1 MPNRLSRATSPY
13 LLQHA
18 DNPVDWYEW
27 GPEALERAKAEDK
40 PILLSIGYSACH
52 WCHVMAHESFEDETT
67 AQVMNENFI
76 NIKVDREER
85 PDIDAIYMQ
94 AVQAMTGHGGWPMT
108 VFLTPEGEPFYG
120 GTYYPPEDRHGMPS
134 FRKILGGVSDAYIN
148 KREGVEST
156 AAQLRE
162 IYKSSIVSARSAG
175 VLDAHVL
182 DLAYRTLAQQY
193 DIRNG
198 GFGGAP
204 KFPATMS
211 MDFLLRYWKR
221 TDTPYALEMALETF
235 RKMARGGIYDQIGG
249 GFARYAV
256 DNVWL
261 VPHFE
266 KMLYDNALLVRFGAH
281 LWQATHD
288 QEVERVT
295 KETLTWVRSEMT
307 SPEGGFY
314 SSLDADSEG
323 HEGKFYVWSAAE
335 IDALLGE
342 DATAVKAYFGVS
354 PAGNFE
360 GSNILHRPFPVEAAA
375 SRLGMSPE
383 DVMAAVERSRSILYD
398 ARVKRVWPGRDDKI
412 LAGWN
417 GLMLRGVATAA
428 RAFQSPE
435 FTALAVKNAEFLARE
450 MVRGN
455 RVMRS
460 HKDGVT
466 SIPGYLEDYAAVALG
481 FIAVYELT
489 FDEKWVDHA
498 REITE
503 AMITWFWDED
513 IGGFF
518 DTAAD
523 AEKLITRPRDLTD
536 NAMPSGNSLALDL
549 LLTLSEL
556 LHDPDLRRRA
566 VFALESL
573 GPAMM
578 KYPTAFGHAL
588 GAADMSINGAIELAL
603 LGDLEERD
611 FRSLA
616 AVAAGKYLP
625 SLVLAGGAPGVRTEI
640 ALLHER
646 SMKNREATAYVCK
659 GYVCETPTTDPSE
672 LADQLD
678 KAPRTPAPLG

>member
-1 MPNRLSRATSPY
+1 MPKRLSKSTSPY

-18 DNPVDWYEW
+18 ENPVDWYEW
-27 GPEALERAKAEDK
+27 GTEALDRAKAEDK

-52 WCHVMAHESFEDETT
+52 WCHVMAHESFEDEQT
-67 AQVMNENFI
+67 AQMMNENFI

-85 PDIDAIYMQ
+85 PDLDAIYMQ

-120 GTYYPPEDRHGMPS
+120 GTYYPPEDRQGMPS
-134 FRKILGGVSDAYIN
+134 FRKILGGVSDAYMN
-148 KREGVEST
+148 KREGVETT
-156 AAQLRE
+156 AAQIRE
-162 IYKSSIVSARSAG
+162 IYKSSMTSARSAG

-182 DLAYRTLAQQY
+182 DLAYRALAQQY
-193 DIRNG
+193 DIRNS

-204 KFPATMS
+204 KFPPTMS
-211 MDFLLRYWKR
+211 LDFLLRYWKR
-221 TDTPYALEMALETF
+221 TDTPYALEMAVDTF

-256 DNVWL
+256 DSVWL

-288 QEVERVT
+288 DEVKRVT
-295 KETLTWVRSEMT
+295 SETITWLRREMT
-307 SPEGGFY
+307 SPAGGFY

-323 HEGKFYVWSAAE
+323 HEGKFYVWSSDE
-335 IDALLGE
+335 LDALLGD
-342 DATAVKAYFGVS
+342 DARAVKAFFGVTPS
-354 PAGNFE
+354 GNFE
-360 GSNILHRPFPVEAAA
+360 GSNILHRPFPAGPAA
-375 SRLGMSPE
+375 SRLGMSAD
-383 DVMAAVERSRSILYD
+383 DVLAAVQRSRSILYD

-417 GLMLRGVATAA
+417 GLMLRGVAAAA
-428 RAFQSPE
+428 RAFNSEE
-435 FTALAVKNAEFLARE
+435 FRNLALRNADFLASQ

-460 HKDGVT
+460 HKDGIT

-481 FIAVYELT
+481 FISVYELT
-489 FDEKWVDHA
+489 FDEKWVSLA
-498 REITE
+498 KEITE

-513 IGGFF
+513 VGGFF
-518 DTAAD
+518 DTASD

-536 NAMPSGNSLALDL
+536 NAMPSGNSLAMEL
-549 LLTLSEL
+549 LLTLAEL
-556 LHDPDLRRRA
+556 LHDTDLRRRA

-588 GAADMSINGAIELAL
+588 GAADMSINGAIELAII
-603 LGDLEERD
+603 GDFEERD
-611 FRSLA
+611 FKALA
-616 AVAAGKYLP
+616 AVAAEKYVP
-625 SLVLAGGAPGVRTEI
+625 SLVVAAGAPGERTEI

-646 SMKNREATAYVCK
+646 PLRNRKATAYVCR
-659 GYVCETPTTDPSE
+659 GYQCESPTIDPAELSE
-672 LADQLD
+672 QLD
-678 KAPRTPAPLG
+678 KAPRANAT